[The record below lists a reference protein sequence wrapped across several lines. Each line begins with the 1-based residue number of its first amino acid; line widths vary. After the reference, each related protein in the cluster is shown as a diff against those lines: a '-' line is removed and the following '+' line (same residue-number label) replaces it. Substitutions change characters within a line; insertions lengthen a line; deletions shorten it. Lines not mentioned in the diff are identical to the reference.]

1 MYTHNV
7 KECPLLKPIV
17 AVSTESCITE
27 TFVMSDI
34 KSHQGHGFC
43 LVISVVPVLTKHPVH
58 LIQVPASVLQER
70 WEKLSVTHIP
80 KLDIC

>member
-1 MYTHNV
+1 
-7 KECPLLKPIV
+7 
-17 AVSTESCITE
+17 
-27 TFVMSDI
+27 MSDI